1 MTTRQDLA
9 KIKARA
15 LRTRIWFKALS
26 KVERAIVDLTMKCTQ
41 TIRSHVLMSTVTAIV
56 NKILQSFEESF
67 MTRAERIGQGIVEAL
82 CAIAEKWGN
91 KSSSTWKRD
100 VRFTIYLGV
109 SALNT

>member
-9 KIKARA
+9 RIKARA
-15 LRTRIWFKALS
+15 LRTKIWFKAIS
-26 KVERAIVDLTMKCTQ
+26 KVERAIVDLTIKCTE
-41 TIRSHVLMSTVTAIV
+41 TIRSHVLMAAVTAIV

-67 MTRAERIGQGIVEAL
+67 MTRAERIGQEIVEAL

-100 VRFTIYLGV
+100 ARFTVYLGV